1 MLIPLKQWAE
11 NVGIN
16 PATARQKAG
25 RGKLPAVKVGRDWLI
40 EESTSNTDSRIKNGN
55 YKDWRKKIMTRYD
68 YQELRE
74 KAIEN
79 PTFENLEAL
88 ADWLRNYDGN
98 SWNGEFW
105 DIDDGQRLYP
115 IYGDEDENG
124 CFPIVN
130 YEIA

>member
-1 MLIPLKQWAE
+1 
-11 NVGIN
+11 
-16 PATARQKAG
+16 
-25 RGKLPAVKVGRDWLI
+25 
-40 EESTSNTDSRIKNGN
+40 
-55 YKDWRKKIMTRYD
+55 MTRYD
-68 YQELRE
+68 YEELRA
-74 KAIEN
+74 KAINN

-88 ADWLRNYDGN
+88 ADWLRYYDYSQK

-105 DIDDGQRLYP
+105 DIDDGLRLYP

>member
-1 MLIPLKQWAE
+1 
-11 NVGIN
+11 
-16 PATARQKAG
+16 
-25 RGKLPAVKVGRDWLI
+25 
-40 EESTSNTDSRIKNGN
+40 
-55 YKDWRKKIMTRYD
+55 MTRYD
-68 YQELRE
+68 YEELRA

-88 ADWLRNYDGN
+88 ADWLRNYGTK

-115 IYGDEDENG
+115 IYGGEDENG